1 MAYAIIIF
9 AVLFAD
15 QLSKALIFAFNV
27 EGLTIIP
34 GLLALD
40 KTMNT
45 GMAFGMLGD
54 KEWAIP
60 YSSRSRPSPC
70 QSLWYC
76 S

>member
-45 GMAFGMLGD
+45 
-54 KEWAIP
+54 W
-60 YSSRSRPSPC
+60 RRT
-70 QSLWYC
+70 
-76 S
+76 

>member
-60 YSSRSRPSPC
+60 VFIAWSSF
-70 QSLWYC
+70 WYC